1 MRRIVVTAT
10 CVALACV
17 LTLAAGATAPRI
29 TQSSIAGAKIGLS
42 RSAYKSLL
50 GRPVATETLV
60 QPENWSKLVFSKRQ
74 VSVYFAGRRGRAV
87 IVTTWNRSFK
97 TAAGIGPCSTIA
109 QLKRAYGARVKPS
122 PANTVDG
129 HVYAYIVGKN
139 LLFAA
144 NGPPPHPSKYVT
156 AVALYDGSDPNVN
169 KPGGSLSFAG
179 FIALSETSCY

>member
-1 MRRIVVTAT
+1 MHRIVVTAA
-10 CVALACV
+10 CVGVACAVALG
-17 LTLAAGATAPRI
+17 AGATTPRI
-29 TQSSIAGAKIGLS
+29 TSTSIAGAKIGLS
-42 RSAYKSLL
+42 ARAYKSLL

-60 QPENWSKLVFSKRQ
+60 QPENWSRLVFSKRQ
-74 VSVYFAGRRGRAV
+74 VSVYFASRRGRAV
-87 IVTTWNRSFK
+87 IVTTWNKSFK

-109 QLKRAYGARVKPS
+109 QLKKAYGARVKPS

-144 NGPPPHPSKYVT
+144 NGAPPHPSKYVT
-156 AVALYDGSDPNVN
+156 AVALYDGSDPDVK

-179 FIALSETSCY
+179 FVALSEASCY